1 LNKDGL
7 YLPVSIEL
15 TGWRE
20 TLIAFQNLLGLCL
33 SLFLTLQLG
42 FPNKP
47 YPFDKVPLQKTFLTI
62 LLWGVTVMERG
73 IKTGPL
79 G

>member
-7 YLPVSIEL
+7 YFPVSIEL
-15 TGWRE
+15 TGCRE
-20 TLIAFQNLLGLCL
+20 TLIAFQNLLDLCL

-42 FPNKP
+42 FPNNP